1 MRGRGATG
9 IRMQRKGKHF
19 SDGKLHMKLKLQYFG
34 YLMRRAHSLEKTLVL
49 GKIEGKRGRG
59 KQRMRRL
66 DSITNSIKHEFE
78 QTLGD
83 SGGQR
88 SLMSYSSWGCR
99 VGYDLVTGQQQAT
112 GETTLLVKERKI
124 SFSPM
129 PIMKASKI
137 IEDNHVQAPCT
148 CTSVVVIWSK
158 RLTQELMIGKCEDV
172 ETKNSCWAGE
182 LVTV

>member
-1 MRGRGATG
+1 MGERGATG
-9 IRMQRKGKHF
+9 IRMQQKGKHF

-34 YLMRRAHSLEKTLVL
+34 YLMRRAHSLEKTLIL
-49 GKIEGKRGRG
+49 GKIEGKGGRG

-88 SLMSYSSWGCR
+88 SLTRYSSWGCR

-129 PIMKASKI
+129 PIMKARKI
-137 IEDNHVQAPCT
+137 TKTMYKPLC
-148 CTSVVVIWSK
+148 CC
-158 RLTQELMIGKCEDV
+158 RLK
-172 ETKNSCWAGE
+172 
-182 LVTV
+182 